1 MFFACPSQ
9 PAEFM
14 RNAVARRHAGIASN
28 PDSTIVS
35 LVPPAASSSVKDTNV
50 VGSAE

>member
-1 MFFACPSQ
+1 MFFAWPSH
-9 PAEFM
+9 PAVFM
-14 RNAVARRHAGIASN
+14 LNAVARRDAGMASN

-35 LVPPAASSSVKDTNV
+35 LVPPATSSRVKDTSV

>member
-1 MFFACPSQ
+1 ML
-9 PAEFM
+9 
-14 RNAVARRHAGIASN
+14 NAFARRDAGMASK

-35 LVPPAASSSVKDTNV
+35 LVPPGASSSVNDTSV

>member
-1 MFFACPSQ
+1 MS
-9 PAEFM
+9 
-14 RNAVARRHAGIASN
+14 NAVTRRDAGIASK

-35 LVPPAASSSVKDTNV
+35 LVPPAASSSVNDTNV